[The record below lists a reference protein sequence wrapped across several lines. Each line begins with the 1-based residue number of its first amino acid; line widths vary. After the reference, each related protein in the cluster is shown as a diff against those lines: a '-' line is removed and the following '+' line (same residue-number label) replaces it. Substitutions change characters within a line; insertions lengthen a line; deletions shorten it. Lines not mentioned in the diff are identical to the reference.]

1 MSYDILSRLPD
12 YAQHL
17 VSAGIARMF
26 DRNSKRTVYLMPEP
40 TQDAED
46 DPFSTLM
53 VILIVIAVLLVI
65 IAIVQLF

>member
-17 VSAGIARMF
+17 ASAGIARMF
-26 DRNSKRTVYLMPEP
+26 DRYSKRTAHLLPEP
-40 TQDAED
+40 MQDAED
-46 DPFSTLM
+46 DPLSPLM